1 MITTLLFDLDETL
14 LDFHKAEE
22 AAIKQTLLQLNI
34 EPTPKN
40 LALYSAINDSLWK
53 LLEQGKRT
61 REQLVIERFA
71 LLFAELK
78 EDHSSALAQSIY
90 QDQLSQQAFLLPG
103 ARELLEQ
110 LQEKYSLYVVSNGT
124 ACVQDSRL
132 AKSGIAGYF
141 KAIFISQRIG
151 FHKPQV
157 EFFQSCFSKIP
168 DFHPNQTMIIGDS
181 LTSDMQGGVNA
192 GIYTCWYNPKKLT
205 APAAIPIDF
214 QIFSLGELPQLLEQF
229 CPAHQNNK

>member
-22 AAIKQTLLQLNI
+22 NAIKQTLLQLNI
-34 EPTPKN
+34 EPTPKT

-78 EDHSSALAQSIY
+78 EDRSSAFAQSIY

-103 ARELLEQ
+103 ARELLAQ
-110 LQEKYSLYVVSNGT
+110 LQVRGVDLDASGL
-124 ACVQDSRL
+124 SRL
-132 AKSGIAGYF
+132 EGQIRF
-141 KAIFISQRIG
+141 
-151 FHKPQV
+151 V
-157 EFFQSCFSKIP
+157 T
-168 DFHPNQTMIIGDS
+168 DFELLALSDILNVS
-181 LTSDMQGGVNA
+181 VYWLLT
-192 GIYTCWYNPKKLT
+192 
-205 APAAIPIDF
+205 
-214 QIFSLGELPQLLEQF
+214 GEEKQ
-229 CPAHQNNK
+229 

>member
-1 MITTLLFDLDETL
+1 MINTLLFDLDETL

-78 EDHSSALAQSIY
+78 EDHSSVLAQSIY

-110 LQEKYSLYVVSNGT
+110 LQDKYSLYVVSNGT

-141 KAIFISQRIG
+141 KEIFISQRIG
-151 FHKPQV
+151 FHKPQA

-205 APAAIPIDF
+205 SPAAIPIDF
-214 QIFSLGELPQLLEQF
+214 QISSLGELPQLLEQF
-229 CPAHQNNK
+229 CPAHQSNK

>member
-22 AAIKQTLLQLNI
+22 NAIKQTLLQLNI
-34 EPTPKN
+34 EPTPKT

-78 EDHSSALAQSIY
+78 EDHSSVLAQSIY

-110 LQEKYSLYVVSNGT
+110 LQDKYSLYVVSNGT

-141 KAIFISQRIG
+141 KEIFISQRIG
-151 FHKPQV
+151 FHKPQA

-205 APAAIPIDF
+205 SPAAIPIDF
-214 QIFSLGELPQLLEQF
+214 QISSLGELPQLLEQF
-229 CPAHQNNK
+229 CPAHQSNK